1 VNSILKY
8 RDLSAA
14 GNFKQLSYHLS
25 HMCGIAMIFHFI
37 KISGNSRN
45 GKTGNSCL
53 LLVERGKES
62 RHLVF

>member
-8 RDLSAA
+8 RDLSVA
-14 GNFKQLSYHLS
+14 GDFKQPSYHLS
-25 HMCGIAMIFHFI
+25 HVCGIVVIFHFI

-53 LLVERGKES
+53 LLVERGNES